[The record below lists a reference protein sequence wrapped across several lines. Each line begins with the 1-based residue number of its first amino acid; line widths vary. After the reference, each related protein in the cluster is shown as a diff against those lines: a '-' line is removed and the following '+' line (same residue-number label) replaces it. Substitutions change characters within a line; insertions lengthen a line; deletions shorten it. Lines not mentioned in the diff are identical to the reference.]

1 MKHLIMLLLMTG
13 FAALVSAQTE
23 PFGKVSRSDLEQKA
37 SALDPQAEAEVLFES
52 QETELLLLMNGD
64 IEILLKRHER
74 IKVYNENGLDRANI
88 KLSYRPRNGME
99 AITRLEGA
107 TYNLDASGQV
117 QTVKLDKQSIFDK
130 KIDNRYSTQTF
141 TMPGVKPGSVFEFRY
156 TVRRK
161 FFSFEDWA
169 FQRSIP
175 VRYSYCSLD
184 YPQEFLFTPLFQT
197 SMPYSVDKK
206 VNGVR
211 EKYTMSMR
219 NLPALREEP
228 YISSTEDYTQRV
240 SFRVN
245 GFNNGTT
252 VIDLAATWP
261 RIIKE
266 IMEDEDFGIQLTKN
280 IPRTTELDLALKSV
294 ERPEERMKIVH
305 HYVRSQM
312 TWDQNHSI
320 WALDGVKQAWAK
332 KKGNSGEINLILVNL
347 LKDAGLKAFPILL
360 STRDNGRVNTA
371 KPGYGQF
378 NTVMAYVRID
388 DREYFLDATDQVT
401 PVHLIPASIQYSEG
415 LVISKINAEQR
426 ISEQDWGWVTI
437 WDDRHRFMHYV
448 NVAGTLTNDGIIK
461 GEAFVNSTDYAKISC
476 LRDMKQGQE
485 QFVQSHFARFPQGVK
500 IDDFTAANA
509 EKDSLPLEQKFVFT
523 VPASASGDYQYFS
536 LNLFSGLDK
545 NEFIAEERNSDVFFG
560 MNQRYTIS
568 GFFAIP
574 SGYQFEELPKNTR
587 MIMPDTSI
595 VFSRVMQLA
604 ENKIQFRITVEYNRP
619 IFTIDEY
626 PQFREFYRKMYAMLS
641 EQIVIKKSQP

>member
-1 MKHLIMLLLMTG
+1 MKHLIMLLLMT
-13 FAALVSAQTE
+13 AEMSAVIAQTE
-23 PFGKVSRSDLEQKA
+23 PYGKVSRADLELKA
-37 SALDPQAEAEVLFES
+37 SALDPSAEAEVLFES
-52 QETELLLLMNGD
+52 QEAELLLLMNGD

-88 KLSYRPRNGME
+88 KISYRPRNGME
-99 AITRLEGA
+99 AVTRLEGA
-107 TYNLDASGQV
+107 AYNLDASGAV

-141 TMPGVKPGSVFEFRY
+141 TMPGVKPGTVFEFRY
-156 TVRRK
+156 TIRRK

-169 FQRSIP
+169 FQRDIP
-175 VRYSYCSLD
+175 VKYSYCSLD

-206 VNGVR
+206 VNGTR
-211 EKYTMSMR
+211 EKFMISMS
-219 NLPALREEP
+219 NLPALRDEP
-228 YISSTEDYTQRV
+228 YISSTDDYTQRV
-240 SFRVN
+240 SFRIN
-245 GFNNGTT
+245 GFNNGVT
-252 VIDLAATWP
+252 VIDLASTWP

-266 IMEDEDFGIQLTKN
+266 IMEDEDFGTQLTKN
-280 IPRTTELDLALKSV
+280 IPRTAELDLALKNV
-294 ERPEERMKIVH
+294 ERPEDRMKVVH

-312 TWDQNHSI
+312 TWDQQYSI

-371 KPGYGQF
+371 KPGYSQF
-378 NTVMAYVRID
+378 NTVMAYVKIG
-388 DREYFLDATDQVT
+388 DRDYFLDATDQVT
-401 PVHLIPASIQYSEG
+401 PVHLVPASIQYSEG

-437 WDDRHRFMHYV
+437 WDQSHRYV
-448 NVAGTLTNDGIIK
+448 QQVNIAGAVAADGNIK
-461 GEAFVNSTDYAKISC
+461 GEAFVNSSDYAKIPRIRD
-476 LRDMKQGQE
+476 LRESQE
-485 QFVQSHFARFPQGVK
+485 QFVQNHYARFPQGIK
-500 IDDFTAANA
+500 IDGFKAANA
-509 EKDSLPLEQKFVFT
+509 EKDSLPLEQVFAFS
-523 VPASASGDYQYFS
+523 VPANASGDYQYFS

-545 NEFIAEERNSDVFFG
+545 NEFISEERMSDVFFG
-560 MNQRYTIS
+560 TNQRYIIS

-574 SGYQFEELPKNTR
+574 TGYQFEELPKNTR

-595 VFSRVMQLA
+595 VFSRMMQAA
-604 ENKIQFRITVEYNRP
+604 ENKIQFRITLEYNRP

-626 PQFREFYRKMYAMLS
+626 PQFREFYRKMYAMLN
-641 EQIVIKKSQP
+641 EQIVIKKTLP